1 MTSFALIKLI
11 HILSAT
17 LLFGTGLGSAF
28 FMLRAWRCN
37 DAGVLRETAAS
48 VVLADWIFTTPAVI
62 VQLLTG
68 LWLVEHMAIPFTS
81 AWFIAVL
88 ALYAFV
94 GLCWLPVVV
103 IQVRIRDLARAG
115 VATASFAPLMHWW
128 MALGAAAFSA
138 VLVIFWLMVF
148 KPGFQA

>member
-28 FMLRAWRCN
+28 FMLRAWQCGNIR
-37 DAGVLRETAAS
+37 VLHATAAS

-68 LWLVEHMAIPFTS
+68 LWLAEHAAIALTS

-88 ALYAFV
+88 ALYGFV
-94 GLCWLPVVV
+94 GVCWLPVVA
-103 IQVRIRDLARAG
+103 IQIRVRDLAQAG
-115 VATASFAPLMHWW
+115 AGPGAFKPLMHWW
-128 MALGAAAFSA
+128 IALGTAAFSA

-148 KPGFQA
+148 KPGLYG